1 VVDVVEVCCDD
12 VTRFAVP
19 MSIDEGD
26 WVVLRIADPEARNG
40 NPGPANHPANNGAIA
55 YTSPWFLEA

>member
-1 VVDVVEVCCDD
+1 
-12 VTRFAVP
+12 
-19 MSIDEGD
+19 MSIEDGN

-40 NPGPANHPANNGAIA
+40 TPGPANHPANNGAVA